1 MPMFDDPKKELNRL
15 QRQLLAEEEPEQE
28 ADFYEE
34 YLDEEDWL
42 DQEIAEAKAMV
53 GYEEEEEPPVRNF
66 ANGYGRNVPHQPARY
81 ENTPS
86 RPAYRGHVNTY
97 EEEIPEEP
105 EENLRGL
112 VILAWLLTLGIVA
125 VAAYWV
131 VLLL

>member
-1 MPMFDDPKKELNRL
+1 MPIFDDPKKELNRL
-15 QRQLLAEEEPEQE
+15 QRQLLEEDAPEQE
-28 ADFYEE
+28 AAFIEE

-42 DQEIAEAKAMV
+42 DEEIAEAKALL
-53 GYEEEEEPPVRNF
+53 GYEEEEDGIPVRNY
-66 ANGYGRNVPHQPARY
+66 ANGYGRNLSRPVSQS
-81 ENTPS
+81 S
-86 RPAYRGHVNTY
+86 RPAYRGHVNDY

-112 VILAWLLTLGIVA
+112 VILACLLALGIVA